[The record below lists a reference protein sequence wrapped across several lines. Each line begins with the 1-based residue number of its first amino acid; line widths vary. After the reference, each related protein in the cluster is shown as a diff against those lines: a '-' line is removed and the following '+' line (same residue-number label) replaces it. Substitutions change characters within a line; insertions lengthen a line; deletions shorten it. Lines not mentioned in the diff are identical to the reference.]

1 VRAIR
6 YSTGEIRSGDP
17 AQRLVEQTMSNSVP
31 KAITELEQLRTRIN
45 DDDLCE
51 LIDILLRVLRA
62 SKPPQV
68 EDLDDLVA
76 QVLPPKGH

>member
-1 VRAIR
+1 
-6 YSTGEIRSGDP
+6 
-17 AQRLVEQTMSNSVP
+17 MSNSVP

-51 LIDILLRVLRA
+51 LIDILLRMLRA